1 MQTETASSTTKAELI
16 ALRKWQKT
24 TIRRIGLMEEMREQ
38 VVGMISIQAEIKCK
52 VFEDNLYP

>member
-16 ALRKWQKT
+16 ALSKWQKT
-24 TIRRIGLMEEMREQ
+24 TIPLIGLMEELREQ

-52 VFEDNLYP
+52 VFEDNLYA

>member
-1 MQTETASSTTKAELI
+1 
-16 ALRKWQKT
+16 
-24 TIRRIGLMEEMREQ
+24 MEEMREQ